1 MDHRNKSLGQFFTP
15 NSIAVFM
22 ANIIEKKIK
31 EGGSILDP
39 CIGQNIFLKNIKS
52 KYSLTGVEIDKTII
66 DEDINKFFKHPS
78 RKLILD
84 DFLTYEFKD
93 KFDAIISNPPYLRHE
108 VLSEKQKKYLKKIA
122 NQYSIVLDSKSNY
135 FVYFLL
141 KSLNLL
147 SKSGYLVT
155 IIYDSILYTKYG
167 KDFLSYVISNFC
179 VEEIYHFENNIFK
192 DVMVGAVILVI
203 KNENKNK
210 LINYYKSSYVD
221 QIRLL
226 EKFKYNNKQLIDFK
240 NNNLSNSIIFENTNL
255 FNNFK
260 LISEKKIFRGSET
273 PKNKYFIFKTNINNK
288 LKKIIKKVN
297 SSSLVINNEDITFT
311 LDTSKNEN
319 FNKEI
324 IDKIKLSAEKDKNLD
339 FFNKKNWTY
348 FKINKGGNIL
358 FNYYFRN
365 PKFIYNKNG
374 ISTLGNFY
382 NLFFPK
388 ELVLIYFALLNSSLT
403 KIGLKVYS
411 KKQGSGLYKI
421 QLKEFNNLPV
431 INIDIFNKND
441 LKKLNAISS
450 KHINNQNSVFPTIKI
465 DSIIFSALERKGVN
479 IKEIKTFLDSYE

>member
-1 MDHRNKSLGQFFTP
+1 M
-15 NSIAVFM
+15 
-22 ANIIEKKIK
+22 KI
-31 EGGSILDP
+31 L
-39 CIGQNIFLKNIKS
+39 IFL
-52 KYSLTGVEIDKTII
+52 II
-66 DEDINKFFKHPS
+66 
-78 RKLILD
+78 
-84 DFLTYEFKD
+84 
-93 KFDAIISNPPYLRHE
+93 
-108 VLSEKQKKYLKKIA
+108 
-122 NQYSIVLDSKSNY
+122 
-135 FVYFLL
+135 
-141 KSLNLL
+141 LNLFR
-147 SKSGYLVT
+147 K
-155 IIYDSILYTKYG
+155 
-167 KDFLSYVISNFC
+167 
-179 VEEIYHFENNIFK
+179 
-192 DVMVGAVILVI
+192 
-203 KNENKNK
+203 
-210 LINYYKSSYVD
+210 
-221 QIRLL
+221 
-226 EKFKYNNKQLIDFK
+226 
-240 NNNLSNSIIFENTNL
+240 
-255 FNNFK
+255 
-260 LISEKKIFRGSET
+260 KKIFRGSET